1 MSVRA
6 SISKGYIWRPGLIGL
21 AALAAGGWFLYDG
34 AVKYPR
40 QQQMW
45 QAYNQITREHV
56 EDPNEAAKAWE
67 ELAAANGWPTKKP
80 VEKTDTDI
88 LTQKIIAG
96 ITGPIGLYFCFVFVT
111 SRSKWVEAD
120 EQGLATNAGQRSSY
134 ESITSVDKSRW
145 QSKGIAVV
153 HYSGDGQAGR
163 IVLDDWKFEREP
175 IKRILQAVE
184 ERTAF
189 GDVADRDGDG
199 DGDGEA
205 LGDAPPE
212 A

>member
-6 SISKGYIWRPGLIGL
+6 PISKGYIWRPGLIGL

-45 QAYNQITREHV
+45 QAHNQITREHV
-56 EDPNEAAKAWE
+56 DDPIEAAKAWE
-67 ELAAANGWPTKKP
+67 DLAAANGWSSKKP

-88 LTQKIIAG
+88 MTQKIIAG
-96 ITGPIGLYFCFVFVT
+96 ITVPVGLYFCVVFLT

-120 EQGLATNAGQRSSY
+120 EQGLATSSGQRSAY
-134 ESITSVDKSRW
+134 ESIISVDKSRW

-153 HYSGDGQAGR
+153 HTKDNGQAGR
-163 IVLDDWKFEREP
+163 IVLDDWKYEREP
-175 IKRILQAVE
+175 TKRILEAVE

-189 GDVADRDGDG
+189 GDDAESEGDEAPMEADDTSGS
-199 DGDGEA
+199 
-205 LGDAPPE
+205 
-212 A
+212 